1 MPEPPEPRERPR
13 QLRPVRARLS
23 RRRHLHRRP
32 VRVPAG
38 TGNVQRALHQHR
50 RRRGQL
56 RRLRESLPRGRR
68 LHVEPVRLPGGQGYL
83 QRAVREPGRRP
94 EELRALRDR
103 LPDQRRVLLGP
114 LHLPDGERRLQWRL
128 RQPGHRHRQLRE
140 VRPRLQA
147 AGNLR
152 LRRMRLPGGPPRVQ
166 RPVRQPGHQSCE
178 LWTVRSQLHP
188 RRHLRVRAVC
198 LPGGPHGVQQSVR
211 QHRHRRGSLR
221 PLRQF
226 LRDRR
231 DLRQRTVRLSQ
242 RGLGATVRRNRD
254 LTLALAGVAAL
265 AVAELFALRA
275 AALAGL
281 VLLSSPVTVYYA
293 HTTNLDIPYLCWT
306 TAGLWLAVRVVRGDA
321 AVRTHVLLGAAA
333 ALAIATKDQ
342 AYACFALL
350 PLPLL
355 WRRWQGGRLL
365 DAKPLAAL
373 ASFVVVYGLAS
384 LVAVDPAG
392 YLAHAR
398 QLTGPTAMPY
408 FGVPLSPARFVR
420 VTGRAFN
427 ATTGTLRLPFA
438 VACVAGL
445 ILAAIRRVRGAEVPF
460 VMALSYYVT
469 FIVPIL
475 YVVPRYVL
483 PMLAAMA
490 PFAGLGLAAL
500 WGDAESPRASA
511 RRALVCLVVAA
522 GVARGA
528 SMDVRLLT
536 DARYRAESW
545 ISANAPSGHL

>member
-1 MPEPPEPRERPR
+1 
-13 QLRPVRARLS
+13 V
-23 RRRHLHRRP
+23 HD
-32 VRVPAG
+32 
-38 TGNVQRALHQHR
+38 
-50 RRRGQL
+50 
-56 RRLRESLPRGRR
+56 RGRIPAR
-68 LHVEPVRLPGGQGYL
+68 WLLGIAGLALALDLVGIGWGLPHPTGDWATDGL
-83 QRAVREPGRRP
+83 SP
-94 EELRALRDR
+94 
-103 LPDQRRVLLGP
+103 LGP
-114 LHLPDGERRLQWRL
+114 LAFTWHFLHGEKWWGKYPPFHMLLLAAAQGPYVAWLKL
-128 RQPGHRHRQLRE
+128 RGEIGAITAVYPYGL
-140 VRPRLQA
+140 A
-147 AGNLR
+147 
-152 LRRMRLPGGPPRVQ
+152 
-166 RPVRQPGHQSCE
+166 
-178 LWTVRSQLHP
+178 HP
-188 RRHLRVRAVC
+188 LVA
-198 LPGGPHGVQQSVR
+198 
-211 QHRHRRGSLR
+211 
-221 PLRQF
+221 
-226 LRDRR
+226 
-231 DLRQRTVRLSQ
+231 
-242 RGLGATVRRNRD
+242 LGR
-254 LTLALAGVAAL
+254 LALLARLVSAVMGTAAAVFAGLTA
-265 AVAELFALRA
+265 AELFGRRA
-275 AALAGL
+275 GILAAI
-281 VLLSSPVTVYYA
+281 VFLSSPVTVFYA
-293 HTTNLDIPYLCWT
+293 HTTNVDIPYLCW
-306 TAGLWLAVRVVRGDA
+306 AMGALWLAVRVARGDSA
-321 AVRTHVLLGAAA
+321 IRTFVLLGAAA

-427 ATTGTLRLPFA
+427 ATTGTLGLPFA
-438 VACVAGL
+438 AACVAGL

-522 GVARGA
+522 GIARGA

-545 ISANAPSGHL
+545 IAANAASGLVGTDVEPSYLPRLAPTRPVVRIKLEADGLHYPGPDAPDLIVLSSARYAEYFTSSSRPDRALVGALLRGEFCYERAADFRSPTVFGSRLVRDVSPHIILLRRRSGPCETVGTLASEQVIQPRRREPGAPL

>member
-1 MPEPPEPRERPR
+1 MPFRPAGVWRQMPEPPEPRERPR

-83 QRAVREPGRRP
+83 QRAVRGPGRRP

-265 AVAELFALRA
+265 AVVLDV
-275 AALAGL
+275 L

-350 PLPLL
+350 PVPIL
-355 WRRWQGGRLL
+355 WRRWQAGRPL
-365 DAKPLAAL
+365 DTALLAAL
-373 ASFVVVYGLAS
+373 ASFAAVYALAS
-384 LVAVDPAG
+384 LLAVDPSG
-392 YLAHAR
+392 YLGHAR
-398 QLTGPTAMPY
+398 QLTGPANPY
-408 FGVPLSPARFVR
+408 AGVPLSAARVVR
-420 VTGRAFN
+420 VSLRTAS
-427 ATTGTLRLPFA
+427 ATASTLGWPFA
-438 VACVAGL
+438 LAGVAGL
-445 ILAAIRRVRGAEVPF
+445 VLAAVRRTPG
-460 VMALSYYVT
+460 
-469 FIVPIL
+469 
-475 YVVPRYVL
+475 
-483 PMLAAMA
+483 AAMPLA
-490 PFAGLGLAAL
+490 MGL
-500 WGDAESPRASA
+500 P
-511 RRALVCLVVAA
+511 
-522 GVARGA
+522 
-528 SMDVRLLT
+528 
-536 DARYRAESW
+536 YYF
-545 ISANAPSGHL
+545 